1 MTDEPTKRTQIS
13 KIMASAKLR
22 AGHKKIDFDLTLDYL
37 VAIAPDNCPVFK
49 EPLKWGVGTKE
60 KTGTW
65 DYTSP
70 SLDRV
75 LPDKGY
81 VKGNVAWISMRANMI
96 KSNVTAKELYAVADW
111 LHQVTK
117 EIEKYGGVLPPRY
130 DDPAFTHTQRP
141 ANFVIDTSK
150 DARQRGGY

>member
-1 MTDEPTKRTQIS
+1 MIDESTKRTQIS
-13 KIMASAKLR
+13 KIMASAKMR
-22 AGHKKIDFDLTLDYL
+22 AAAKKIDFDLTLDYL
-37 VAIAPDNCPVFK
+37 VAIAPDYCPVFK

-111 LHQVTK
+111 LHAISKQ
-117 EIEKYGGVLPPRY
+117 IEKFGGVLPPAY
-130 DDPAFTHTQRP
+130 DDPAFTHTTKP
-141 ANFVIDTSK
+141 SNFIIDTAL
-150 DARQRGGY
+150 DTRQRGGY

>member
-1 MTDEPTKRTQIS
+1 MSDEPTKRNQVS
-13 KIMASAKLR
+13 KIMAAAKIR
-22 AGHKKIDFDLTLDYL
+22 ATKQKLDFNLTLDYL
-37 VAIAPDNCPVFK
+37 ITIAPDNCPVFK

-60 KTGTW
+60 IAGKW
-65 DYTSP
+65 DYYSP

-75 LPDKGY
+75 LPDRGY

-96 KSNVTAKELYAVADW
+96 KSSANTKELYAVADW
-111 LHQVTK
+111 LYQVTK

-141 ANFVIDTSK
+141 ADFVIDTK
-150 DARQRGGY
+150 DDARQRGGY